1 MEQWKRISRKAYSKG
16 TSDNTTGTG
25 AAAWTGQAEIL
36 STEQSSRIDYTGNE
50 GAGIKPYN
58 KVKFIY
64 QTRPDVITKWRAGS
78 KSVINKRLAEI
89 QIYTE
94 GKLSYA
100 YKIRYDQSPNT
111 NRSRI
116 ISI

>member
-1 MEQWKRISRKAYSKG
+1 MEIHY
-16 TSDNTTGTG
+16 DNDTVDG
-25 AAAWTGQAEIL
+25 AFYPSE
-36 STEQSSRIDYTGNE
+36 IDYTGNE